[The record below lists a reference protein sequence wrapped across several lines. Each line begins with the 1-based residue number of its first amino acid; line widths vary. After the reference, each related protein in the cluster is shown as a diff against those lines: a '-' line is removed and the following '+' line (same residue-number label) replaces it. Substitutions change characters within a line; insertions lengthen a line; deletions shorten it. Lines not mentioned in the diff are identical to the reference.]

1 MDYNLRNGGGPNIL
15 NIIEEKLPIGEK
27 KTLEISF
34 TSSPFSEVYLKS
46 GWYSDYDASSTVN
59 AFPKSDEL
67 LIGGNRPPRYANGFY
82 GCIHS
87 IIVKVNFYQN
97 VCKLHSYRFLLSVIP
112 VILSKN
118 VPKCCV
124 PCDVSCKLIRFLTS
138 KFGKFETD
146 ASCFQTFVF
155 PFTLATF
162 PFK

>member
-1 MDYNLRNGGGPNIL
+1 MDYNLRNGGSPKIL
-15 NIIEEKLPIGEK
+15 NIIDEKLPIGEK

-59 AFPKSDEL
+59 AFPKIDEL

-87 IIVKVNFYQN
+87 VIVKVNFYQK
-97 VCKLHSYRFLLSVIP
+97 VLCKLNSYRFLF
-112 VILSKN
+112 KN

-124 PCDVSCKLIRFLTS
+124 PIPCDVS
-138 KFGKFETD
+138 
-146 ASCFQTFVF
+146 
-155 PFTLATF
+155 
-162 PFK
+162 

>member
-87 IIVKVNFYQN
+87 VIVKVNFYQN
-97 VCKLHSYRFLLSVIP
+97 VLCKLHSYRFLLSVI
-112 VILSKN
+112 LFKN

-124 PCDVSCKLIRFLTS
+124 PIPCDGS
-138 KFGKFETD
+138 
-146 ASCFQTFVF
+146 
-155 PFTLATF
+155 
-162 PFK
+162 

>member
-59 AFPKSDEL
+59 AFPKIDEL

-87 IIVKVNFYQN
+87 VIVKVNFYQN
-97 VCKLHSYRFLLSVIP
+97 VLCKLHSYRFLLSVI
-112 VILSKN
+112 LFKN

-124 PCDVSCKLIRFLTS
+124 PIPCDGS
-138 KFGKFETD
+138 
-146 ASCFQTFVF
+146 
-155 PFTLATF
+155 
-162 PFK
+162 